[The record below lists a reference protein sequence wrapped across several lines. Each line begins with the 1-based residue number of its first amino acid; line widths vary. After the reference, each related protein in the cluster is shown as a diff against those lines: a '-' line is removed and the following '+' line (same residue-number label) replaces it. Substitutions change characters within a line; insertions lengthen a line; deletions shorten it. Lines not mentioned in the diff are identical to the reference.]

1 MRLSVALFAA
11 AALALP
17 ASAQAGP
24 PCQSPE
30 AEGLDFWVGTW
41 DLEWDTADGTA
52 SGTNTIT
59 REHNGCVI
67 EEQFAAET
75 GFEGGSWSVL
85 TPAGWRQTW
94 VDNAGGYLLFTGATD
109 DDGRVVEMRQ
119 APFENPQG
127 QMQTNR
133 MVWEDVTDESLVW
146 RWQASLDDGATWAD
160 RWVIRYARAD
170 D

>member
-17 ASAQAGP
+17 ASAQASSR
-24 PCQSPE
+24 CQSPE
-30 AEGLDFWVGTW
+30 ADGLDFWVGTW
-41 DLEWDTADGTA
+41 DLEWDTANGTA
-52 SGTNTIT
+52 TGTNTIT
-59 REHNGCVI
+59 REQNGCVI
-67 EEQFAAET
+67 QEQFAAET
-75 GFEGGSWSVL
+75 GFAGGSWSVL
-85 TPAGWRQTW
+85 TPGGWRQTW
-94 VDNAGGYLLFTGATD
+94 VDNAGGYLLFTGVTD
-109 DDGRVVEMRQ
+109 DDGRVTEMRQ

-160 RWVIRYARAD
+160 RWVIRYTRRD
-170 D
+170 